1 MSAWRGDRGS
11 ATAEFAIA
19 LPAAIIVLAIGAAT
33 LSACGHQVRLQDAVA
48 DAARLAGRG
57 EGDRAAALVADAGG
71 VASVSRSDQVV
82 CVSATA
88 PAGVPF
94 VPFTLRARACA
105 LDDVEEGVD
114 VGARA
119 GARAGAGVG
128 ADEAIDS
135 RADTTAG
142 ATAMTGEGG

>member
-1 MSAWRGDRGS
+1 MSTWRDDRGS

-57 EGDRAAALVADAGG
+57 EGDRATGIVADVGG
-71 VASVSRSDQVV
+71 AASVSRSDQVV
-82 CVSATA
+82 CVTATA

-105 LDDVEEGVD
+105 LDDAEAGVD
-114 VGARA
+114 VES
-119 GARAGAGVG
+119 G
-128 ADEAIDS
+128 ADPAIRP
-135 RADTTAG
+135 RADPPADG
-142 ATAMTGEGG
+142 APAKTGRGG